1 MNTDALR
8 IYEQRRITKLIHF
21 RHRSFWRLAAPTL
34 LDIIYERY
42 ESQGRKLAS
51 GKNPPWQCLKESISL
66 GIRNLFVFVVPP
78 HS

>member
-8 IYEQRRITKLIHF
+8 IYEQSRTTKLIHF
-21 RHRSFWRLAAPTL
+21 RHHSFRRRAEPTL

-51 GKNPPWQCLKESISL
+51 GKNFLRQCLMESL
-66 GIRNLFVFVVPP
+66 FLEIRNLFDFVVPP